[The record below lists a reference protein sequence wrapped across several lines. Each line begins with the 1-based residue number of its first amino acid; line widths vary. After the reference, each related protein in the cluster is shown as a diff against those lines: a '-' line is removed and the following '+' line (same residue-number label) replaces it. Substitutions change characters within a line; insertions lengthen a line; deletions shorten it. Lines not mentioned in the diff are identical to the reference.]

1 MRSALAILAAAAV
14 LGATSLVN
22 AQTFIAPGALK
33 DGTYGFFGPGEPM
46 SLPSQGRSVSTEGI
60 RGECR
65 AGDVV
70 LCYPAT
76 FRSIA
81 DVAGQ

>member
-1 MRSALAILAAAAV
+1 MRSALAILAAAV

-22 AQTFIAPGALK
+22 AQTFLAPGALK

-46 SLPSQGRSVSTEGI
+46 SLPAQGRSVSTGAL
-60 RGECR
+60 RGECN

-76 FRSIA
+76 FRVIA